1 MTRVIIGIGSNHH
14 AETSVAKAKAL
25 LEASFGKV
33 AYSHAAYTEPVD
45 IVSDKFLN
53 VLALATTDLDTA
65 SIDRILKQIEREC
78 GNTPSLRQQNIVAAD
93 LDILLYGEQRMHLKD
108 WKRPY
113 VVEMYKELG
122 NK

>member
-1 MTRVIIGIGSNHH
+1 MTRVIIGIGSNHD

-25 LEASFGKV
+25 IEASFGKV

-53 VLALATTDLDTA
+53 VLALATTELDTEA
-65 SIDRILKQIEREC
+65 IDRILKQIEREC

-93 LDILLYGEQRMHLKD
+93 LDILLCGEQRMHLKD
-108 WKRPY
+108 WTRPY
-113 VVEMYKELG
+113 VVEMYKELE